1 MRRLAV
7 DGDRDE
13 RLTVLRRD
21 SRVCRSLKTDM
32 PAQDE
37 YVVEILLDV
46 GLISREHLQAA
57 REQSQRDNTSVVA
70 VLIKNGVVSQV
81 DVTKTLANQFGMEF
95 VQLAD
100 YRVPDD
106 VLALVPRH
114 VARRYKIVPVA
125 KHDGTLTIAISDP
138 LDVDTVDSLRYLL
151 KINVEPVVAAQ
162 AEIEAALSRY
172 YGTADETVEN
182 MLQEI
187 TEGEID
193 LAAAVKTSDTKLDE
207 NAETDTDAPIIKLVG
222 LMIMEAYRNRAS
234 DIHIEPL
241 EKRLRVRYRID
252 GVLHE
257 VDNPPKR
264 LQPAIISRIK
274 IMSNMSIAE
283 KRVPQDGRIQIP
295 VMGRTLDLRV
305 SALPSNHGET
315 IVMRIL
321 DKTSLLLGLG
331 DLGFFSDDQ
340 EKMNKLIAAPDGIF
354 LVTGPTGS
362 GKTTTLYACLNSI
375 NKPDRKIITVEDPV
389 EYQLAGIN
397 QVQVNADINLTFGA
411 ALRAILRQAPNIVM
425 IGEIRDLETAN
436 IAVQASLT
444 GHLVFSTLHTND
456 APSAVTRLI
465 DMGVKPFLVASA
477 VRAIMAQRLLRR
489 VCAKCRE
496 PYTPTAYE
504 MQMLKLSPEELQKT
518 TLYKGRGCGDCG
530 RTGYRGRV
538 GIYEIFMI
546 DEEVRNL
553 VYEKVPAN
561 VLRVRAREMGMRT
574 LREDGVRK
582 VMSGLTTPEEVIM
595 VTQGDQN

>member
-1 MRRLAV
+1 
-7 DGDRDE
+7 
-13 RLTVLRRD
+13 
-21 SRVCRSLKTDM
+21 M